1 MSKKLE
7 RLLNE
12 NRGGNKSLANL
23 KKQSNELAEL
33 LEYTEFKKLCGR
45 IRASGEYV
53 KISITPEGKNKIS
66 KNLSHIRFEP
76 LTANYLQKK
85 IWSKFNAYLPLLID
99 KYPNNEFLLVTLTIR
114 NCHID
119 NLHDEYKSLND
130 AFCRLMKMPEFKKY
144 FSQNGKYYKNRDG
157 ERNAGYFKV
166 LESSSCE
173 EFNYCKPH
181 IHLLLHMPRN
191 FNDSKNYLSN
201 DKLQKIWQL
210 ACQINY
216 PPVVDV
222 IRIKNNEDLIC
233 NICSIASYLSKPI
246 NLLKYNDDYVIRYL
260 QQIMGVKLSTF
271 CGTLKII
278 NKSSDYKPDSD
289 NDANNNYKCMRYN
302 DYSNKYEEYKAE

>member
-1 MSKKLE
+1 MNRKLE
-7 RLLNE
+7 KLLND
-12 NRGGNKSLANL
+12 GHQGNASLAEL
-23 KKQSNELAEL
+23 KKQTNELAER

-45 IRASGEYV
+45 MKNSAEYL
-53 KISITPEGKNKIS
+53 KITTTQQGKNKIS

-76 LTANYLQKK
+76 LTADYLQKK
-85 IWSKFNAYLPLLID
+85 TWSKFNAHLPSLID
-99 KYPNNEFLLVTLTIR
+99 KYANNEWFFVTLTIR

-130 AFCRLMKMPEFKKY
+130 AFCRLMKMPEFSQY

-181 IHLLLHMPRN
+181 IHLLLHMPKN
-191 FNDSKNYLSN
+191 FRDSKNYLSN

-216 PPVVDV
+216 PPMVDI
-222 IRIKNNEDLIC
+222 IRIKNNEDLIS
-233 NICSIASYLSKPI
+233 NICSIASYLSKPLQ
-246 NLLKYNDDYVIRYL
+246 LLKHNDNYIIRYL
-260 QQIMGVKLSTF
+260 QQIKGLKLSTF

-278 NKSSDYKPDSD
+278 NKSSDYKPDSI
-289 NDANNNYKCMRYN
+289 NDTDNYKCMRYN
-302 DYSNKYEEYKAE
+302 DYSNQYEEYKAE